1 MCSKKKFTDDW
12 EKNCFPCLF
21 ACFPWHIPGEK
32 ESQDGVHYLSPGKQE
47 PSGIHQQCS
56 FQTDNETIKMET
68 LIMCT
73 EHGWGGE
80 DKRCKLYWGHVWSPS
95 HSSRKR
101 NLFSSQGNSFIVQEI
116 KRQHLLFYTKKSL
129 AQTLL
134 QRLKQEGDI
143 WLGKEQ
149 ADLKRHKLSV
159 AMALYENTL
168 LAVHSALY
176 QKFIDTGKSFW

>member
-1 MCSKKKFTDDW
+1 MPQPSSMCSKKKFTDDW

-32 ESQDGVHYLSPGKQE
+32 ESQDGVRYLSPGKQE

-134 QRLKQEGDI
+134 QRLKQAGDI

-149 ADLKRHKLSV
+149 ADLKRQKLSV

-168 LAVHSALY
+168 LAVHSAL
-176 QKFIDTGKSFW
+176 

>member
-1 MCSKKKFTDDW
+1 M
-12 EKNCFPCLF
+12 
-21 ACFPWHIPGEK
+21 
-32 ESQDGVHYLSPGKQE
+32 
-47 PSGIHQQCS
+47 
-56 FQTDNETIKMET
+56 
-68 LIMCT
+68 
-73 EHGWGGE
+73 
-80 DKRCKLYWGHVWSPS
+80 
-95 HSSRKR
+95 
-101 NLFSSQGNSFIVQEI
+101 
-116 KRQHLLFYTKKSL
+116 FYTKKSL

-176 QKFIDTGKSFW
+176 QKFIDTGKSF